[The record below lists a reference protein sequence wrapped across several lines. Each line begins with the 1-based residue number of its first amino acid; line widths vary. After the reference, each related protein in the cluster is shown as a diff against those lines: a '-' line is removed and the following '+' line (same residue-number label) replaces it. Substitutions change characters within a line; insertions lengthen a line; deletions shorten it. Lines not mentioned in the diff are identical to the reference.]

1 VPTPPAGLDHLD
13 RRIVQLLLEDA
24 RRTFGDIGARVGLS
38 PSAVKRRI
46 DRLERA
52 GVIEGYTA
60 IVEPGALGEP
70 VEAFAELTFV
80 GSAPVSVIESIA
92 EAVPQ
97 IRALYTL
104 AGQPDAIALVRAAD
118 VDDLKSAIDAIRRTG
133 HVTGTKTSIVLG
145 AVKTRRTLTPEA

>member
-1 VPTPPAGLDHLD
+1 VSSGLAALDALD
-13 RRIVQLLLEDA
+13 RRIVQLLLDDA
-24 RRTFGDIGARVGLS
+24 RRTYGDIGGRIGLS
-38 PSAVKRRI
+38 ASAVKRRI
-46 DRLERA
+46 DRLERS

-104 AGQPDAIALVRAAD
+104 AGQPDAIALIRAAD
-118 VDDLKSAIDAIRRTG
+118 VDALKSAIDAIRRTG

-145 AVKTRRTLTPEA
+145 AVTRRRTLTPEA